1 MSKVKLLS
9 VAVALLLVTNFV
21 ILFLLLRE
29 NAGHPRN
36 RQSGGAEPKMIVID
50 RLHLDKMQVEQY
62 EKLVL
67 GHRSDVRGL
76 EAKIRD
82 AKTRLYGTLVKENK
96 VEKEILEDSL
106 AHLQRQMEDVHYN
119 HFVEI
124 KRLCKPDQLPYFN
137 ELTRDLATFFTPKK
151 KLQLPPK
158 D

>member
-21 ILFLLLRE
+21 VLFLLLKV
-29 NAGHPRN
+29 NAEHPH
-36 RQSGGAEPKMIVID
+36 RQSGRAEPKMIVID

-124 KRLCKPDQLPYFN
+124 KRLCKPDQLQYFN
-137 ELTRDLATFFTPKK
+137 ELTGDLANFFSPKK
-151 KLQLPPK
+151 KLQPPPK